1 MQLVHTIAEMR
12 VVRRELPTDKSI
24 GFVPTMGY
32 LHEGH
37 LSLVKASND
46 NCDITIVSI
55 YVNPSQFG
63 PNEDLSSY
71 PRDLER
77 DLHLLSQYGV
87 DYVFFPTNEQIYPP
101 NYKTWVEVEGLSG
114 ILCGASRPGH
124 FRGVATIVLKL
135 VNIVKPDHI
144 FMGSKDFQQVKVLQT
159 MLRDLN
165 LESRIVACP
174 IVREADGL
182 AMSSR
187 NSYLDPA
194 QRQRALC
201 LSQAIKLVQQ
211 ATASGERDATKL
223 QQIAEEHCS
232 QYGQVDYIQI
242 VDSENL
248 QPLKQV
254 DSSSRIIMAVFIDRV
269 RLIDNAAL
277 GE

>member
-1 MQLVHTIAEMR
+1 
-12 VVRRELPTDKSI
+12 
-24 GFVPTMGY
+24 
-32 LHEGH
+32 
-37 LSLVKASND
+37 
-46 NCDITIVSI
+46 
-55 YVNPSQFG
+55 
-63 PNEDLSSY
+63 
-71 PRDLER
+71 
-77 DLHLLSQYGV
+77 
-87 DYVFFPTNEQIYPP
+87 
-101 NYKTWVEVEGLSG
+101 
-114 ILCGASRPGH
+114 
-124 FRGVATIVLKL
+124 
-135 VNIVKPDHI
+135 
-144 FMGSKDFQQVKVLQT
+144 MGSKDSQQVKVLQT

-211 ATASGERDATKL
+211 ATASGEREATKL